1 MGQATGRTAAR
12 TAQIVFSFVGF
23 GCNQA
28 FLFLMLFLGGNRA
41 LVVGDVAIELSDAL
55 FCLLFMIAAFALY
68 PRLLRKQGRMLRRGS
83 LAKLLVALMIAGAVL
98 QGVTRVL
105 GWTAGL
111 ANFVACGLMAVPCAW
126 LLCAWGGLLS
136 REPIGRFV
144 PEVFLGS
151 ALAGALCLA
160 AAVLPESGSALVM
173 TMAAAGNGLYLMKL
187 GNDGASND
195 SPNNGDGHVA
205 AASQLPEA
213 DPEALKLGIRMEA
226 GTLSF
231 GLALG
236 LVQALV
242 TVPGVAAAPG
252 LPWSFFLF
260 GLYCIGTMQL
270 FGRNPLFSGVSILPK
285 VGAAQV
291 RADEGP
297 LDSAYRVA
305 VVIMMAGFLAIP
317 VLSGTGM
324 PGEAVVLAGYLAVAT
339 VFVCLFIVMGSISGG
354 NAGLGLAR
362 GFLFLFLGEALGI
375 LLASLLQWLSAS
387 EVMTYGAGALAG
399 VAALCTYLFLF
410 TDRDLRSLSVVVSR
424 KDGFERRV
432 ERMIAAY
439 SLSKRESEI
448 LPYVLKGR
456 TGERIASE
464 LFISKNTVDTH
475 IRRIYAKCEVHNRQ
489 QLIDLSESF
498 DS

>member
-1 MGQATGRTAAR
+1 MAQTAGKDAAQ
-12 TAQIVFSFVGF
+12 TAQIVCSFVGF

-28 FLFLMLFLGGNRA
+28 FLFLMLFLGSNRA
-41 LVVGDVAIELSDAL
+41 LAPGGAAIELSDAL
-55 FCLLFMIAAFALY
+55 FCLLFMMAAFALY
-68 PRLLRKQGRMLRRGS
+68 PRLSRRRGVPS
-83 LAKLLVALMIAGAVL
+83 RDAVPAKALVALMVAGSVL

-105 GWTAGL
+105 GWGASPVSF
-111 ANFVACGLMAVPCAW
+111 AACGLMAVPWAW

-151 ALAGALCLA
+151 AFAGAICLA
-160 AAVLPESGSALVM
+160 AAVLPESGAALVM
-173 TMAAAGNGLYLMKL
+173 IMAAAGNGLYLIKL
-187 GNDGASND
+187 GKRRPSGADDYVVS
-195 SPNNGDGHVA
+195 GGAQVV
-205 AASQLPEA
+205 EA
-213 DPEALKLGIRMEA
+213 DPEALGLGIRMEA

-236 LVQALV
+236 LVQALA
-242 TVPGVAAAPG
+242 TVPGAAAAPG

-260 GLYCIGTMQL
+260 GLYCLGTMQL

-291 RADEGP
+291 RTDEGP

-305 VVIMMAGFLAIP
+305 VIIMMAGFLAIP
-317 VLSGTGM
+317 VLSGTAM

-339 VFVCLFIVMGSISGG
+339 VFVCLFMVMGSISGG
-354 NAGLGLAR
+354 DAGIGLAR
-362 GFLFLFLGEALGI
+362 GFLFLFLGEAVGI
-375 LLASLLQWLSAS
+375 LLASLLQWVSAS
-387 EVMTYGAGALAG
+387 SVMTYGVGALAG
-399 VAALCTYLFLF
+399 IAALCTYLFLF

-424 KDGFERRV
+424 KDGFECRV
-432 ERMIAAY
+432 ERMTAAY

-448 LPYVLKGR
+448 LPFVLKGR

>member
-1 MGQATGRTAAR
+1 MAQTAGKGAAQ
-12 TAQIVFSFVGF
+12 TAQIVSSFVGF

-28 FLFLMLFLGGNRA
+28 FLFLMLFLGRNRA
-41 LVVGDVAIELSDAL
+41 LAVGDAAIELSDAL
-55 FCLLFMIAAFALY
+55 FCLLFMMAAFALY
-68 PRLLRKQGRMLRRGS
+68 PRFFRKRERRLKRSS
-83 LAKLLVALMIAGAVL
+83 LAKLLVAIMIAGAVL
-98 QGVTRVL
+98 QGVGRVL
-105 GWTAGL
+105 GWAAGP
-111 ANFVACGLMAVPCAW
+111 AGFVACGLMAVPCAW

-136 REPIGRFV
+136 REPIERFV

-160 AAVLPESGSALVM
+160 AAVLPESGAALVM
-173 TMAAAGNGLYLMKL
+173 VMTAAGNGLYLMKL
-187 GNDGASND
+187 GKNGASAAD
-195 SPNNGDGHVA
+195 DGSPAAPQVA
-205 AASQLPEA
+205 EA
-213 DPEALKLGIRMEA
+213 DPEALGLGIRMEA

-236 LVQALV
+236 MVQALA
-242 TVPGVAAAPG
+242 TVPGAAAAPG

-260 GLYCIGTMQL
+260 GLYCLGTMQL

-317 VLSGTGM
+317 VPSGTAM

-354 NAGLGLAR
+354 NAGMGLAR

-387 EVMTYGAGALAG
+387 ETMAYGVGALAG
-399 VAALCTYLFLF
+399 IAALCTYLFLF

-424 KDGFERRV
+424 KDGFDRRV

-448 LPYVLKGR
+448 LPFVLKGR
-456 TGERIASE
+456 TGERIAAE